1 MNLLLVQFDQK
12 PHMPNPLPV
21 PMLAGWGK
29 PPPAAVNML
38 ARRVPMSNV
47 HTVRAITRSSFTLM
61 PHMFA
66 TVGSNCWP
74 VWRRA
79 PAAPFACNRRRLRRA
94 QLTEEA
100 SFRPNRQTL
109 AACPSSH
116 GLRLGRDRGACAQK
130 KARLCVRQ
138 GYSRPFRMTRK
149 RKTVH
154 T

>member
-1 MNLLLVQFDQK
+1 
-12 PHMPNPLPV
+12 
-21 PMLAGWGK
+21 
-29 PPPAAVNML
+29 ML

-47 HTVRAITRSSFTLM
+47 HTVRAITRSLFTLM

-116 GLRLGRDRGACAQK
+116 GLRLGRDRGGCAQK
-130 KARLCVRQ
+130 KSTPLR
-138 GYSRPFRMTRK
+138 SRSFFPTIPHDKEAENRAHVKACKGDDCK
-149 RKTVH
+149 RCLYLRNRENCKRGSQS
-154 T
+154 